1 MIKITNGTNAFKI
14 DNKYLQKIED
24 GYLIKSEYD
33 YFMINLII
41 VIADDKI
48 TKIIKTLPFGERI
61 LDCFPNLSNSNNEII
76 LAEEDYNRFKKLYNN
91 LHNKV
96 DIRKQVLINSV
107 SEILAYEYYQARFL
121 EDNSDTTLE
130 YLFDYEIPIIYNSKE
145 YRDEILNKA
154 RIILKKYN
162 K

>member
-61 LDCFPNLSNSNNEII
+61 LDCFPNCFPC
-76 LAEEDYNRFKKLYNN
+76 A
-91 LHNKV
+91 H
-96 DIRKQVLINSV
+96 
-107 SEILAYEYYQARFL
+107 
-121 EDNSDTTLE
+121 
-130 YLFDYEIPIIYNSKE
+130 IP
-145 YRDEILNKA
+145 
-154 RIILKKYN
+154 
-162 K
+162 